1 MIDSGRVQEILAR
14 LGPAAEQEGIAMEFA
29 SVGEDDFV
37 EVKARRIATGAPVAF
52 LIKAVEGTF
61 RRYYP
66 EVPGIRLVEY
76 DPGPKTLRSQ
86 KAARIE
92 DTGFASLARHK
103 APALP
108 GPKGIPAIDLHGL
121 DRKEAI
127 RVLENFVDLWGPRDV
142 DRVKVIGLTEDAPG
156 RAVKK
161 WLMVYAD
168 WVQSQHPDNG
178 DPDVLVMHLK
188 TVCSNDACC
197 AGEEVERMPGKILLM
212 YEPEEPDGPDDDD
225 CPVAGTPGCPEER

>member
-1 MIDSGRVQEILAR
+1 MIDSARVREILGK
-14 LGPAAEQEGIAMEFA
+14 LSPAAEKEGIELEF
-29 SVGEDDFV
+29 SGLGEDEVV
-37 EVKARRIATGAPVAF
+37 EVRARRVATGAPVAF

-66 EVPGIRLVEY
+66 EVPGIRLIEY

-86 KAARIE
+86 KARPIE

-108 GPKGIPAIDLHGL
+108 PPKGIPAIDLHGL
-121 DRKEAI
+121 DRKQAI

-156 RAVKK
+156 RAIKK
-161 WLMVYAD
+161 WLMVYPD
-168 WVQSQHPDNG
+168 WVQSKHLDNG
-178 DPDVLVMHLK
+178 DPDVLVIHLK
-188 TVCSNDACC
+188 QACSNDACS
-197 AGEEVERMPGKILLM
+197 AGDEVERMPGKILMM
-212 YEPEEPDGPDDDD
+212 YEPEEPESPDDEDD
-225 CPVAGTPGCPEER
+225 CPVSGLNCPEL